1 MSGFAGISVPA
12 DVVRAAQ
19 RGCRDAHAEIFRRC
33 GDAVYTLARR
43 LVVDPAKAEDVLQE
57 TFIEVMRSVGG
68 FRGDSA
74 FATWL
79 RHVAVSKAL
88 MLLRSSW
95 ERRRDTLPE
104 LDRLAA
110 PANDEPIVDR
120 VLMSA
125 LESLDSASRA
135 VVWLYDVEGYTH
147 VEIAAM
153 MNKSVSYSKSRLARA
168 HSRLRERLE
177 PAGDRP
183 PAPND
188 DNVVA
193 CFD

>member
-12 DVVRAAQ
+12 DVISAAQ
-19 RGCRDAHAEIFRRC
+19 RGCREAHAEIFRRSA
-33 GDAVYTLARR
+33 DAVFTLARR

-57 TFIEVMRSVGG
+57 TFIEVMRSIGG
-68 FRGDSA
+68 FRGDAA

-95 ERRRDTLPE
+95 ERRRDTLPDN
-104 LDRLAA
+104 DRLAA
-110 PANDEPIVDR
+110 VAESDPLVDR
-120 VLMSA
+120 ALVGA

-168 HSRLRERLE
+168 HVALRERLQSKAGMS
-177 PAGDRP
+177 PATQET
-183 PAPND
+183 
-188 DNVVA
+188 NVVT